1 MYYSFMAGTF
11 VSLGANLLTGHLQ
24 TSGALGLREGLSP
37 LCFGLA
43 SLYWQMVAMS
53 VERLRARAALSQP
66 PDVRSLR
73 TAMYELQH
81 LSDAARSA
89 LWRFGLALLLS
100 AGGIITI

>member
-1 MYYSFMAGTF
+1 MYYSFIAGTF
-11 VSLGANLLTGHLQ
+11 VALGANLLTGHLQ
-24 TSGALGLREGLSP
+24 KDGALGLREGLSP

-53 VERLRARAALSQP
+53 VERLRSTAALSQP

-73 TAMYELQH
+73 TAMYEQQH
-81 LSDAARSA
+81 LSDAAKSA
-89 LWRFGLALLLS
+89 LRRFGLALLLS